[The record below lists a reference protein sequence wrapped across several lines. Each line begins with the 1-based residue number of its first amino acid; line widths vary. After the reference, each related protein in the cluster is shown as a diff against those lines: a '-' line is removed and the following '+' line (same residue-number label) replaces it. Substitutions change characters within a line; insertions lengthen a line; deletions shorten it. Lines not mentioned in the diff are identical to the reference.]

1 MHYCNYMK
9 CEMTFNVEILL
20 EVCELSMLGY
30 FWFTGNRKNK
40 GIYISMQMHM
50 CEKREQKV

>member
-20 EVCELSMLGY
+20 EVVKLSMLDY